1 VRILHTSDW
10 HVGKTIRGQ
19 SRLDEHRR
27 VLAEIT
33 GVARDRAVDLVIVA
47 GDLYES
53 AAPSADAERL
63 VLAAL
68 LDLHATGAKVVVV
81 AGNHDN
87 PGRFEA
93 IRPVMAE
100 LGITVHGHVARPE
113 DGGVLEHT
121 TAAGERAH
129 LALLPFCSQR
139 YSIRAA
145 ELMSQ
150 EAYEN
155 IGLYAERLRKIVAA
169 LTADFGGTAV
179 NLVVA
184 HGMVRGGKV
193 GGGERDAQTSHEDYW
208 LDASAFP
215 STATYVALGHL
226 HLAQQLPGG
235 PPIWYSGSPIQVD
248 FGEAGAGKHVLLVEA
263 KPGKPAKVESVAL
276 TSGEQL
282 RTVRGTF
289 AELEALAASE
299 DLSDSWLRV
308 RVTEAA
314 RAGLNEDVRALFGDR
329 VVEVRTEL
337 SGEAERAP
345 SESRSGRTPQ
355 ELFRSYL
362 SEQDI
367 DDDRIVA
374 LFAELLDQELST

>member
-1 VRILHTSDW
+1 MRILHTSDW

-33 GVARDRAVDLVIVA
+33 AVSRDRAVDLVLVA

-53 AAPSADAERL
+53 AAPSADAEQV
-63 VLAAL
+63 VLQAL
-68 LDLHATGAKVVVV
+68 LELHGTGAKVVVI

-100 LGITVHGHVARPE
+100 LGITVLGHVARPE
-113 DGGVLEHT
+113 AGGVLEHT
-121 TAAGERAH
+121 TGAGERAH
-129 LALLPFCSQR
+129 LALLPFCSPR
-139 YSIRAA
+139 YAIRAA
-145 ELMSQ
+145 ELMAQ
-150 EAYEN
+150 DAYEN
-155 IGLYAERLRKIVAA
+155 IGLYAERLRAIVAA
-169 LTADFGGTAV
+169 LTADFGGDAV

-193 GGGERDAQTSHEDYW
+193 GGGERDAQTSPEDYW
-208 LDASAFP
+208 LDASSFP
-215 STATYVALGHL
+215 STAGYVALGHL

-248 FGEAGAGKHVLLVEA
+248 FGEAGAGKHVLVVETA
-263 KPGKPAKVESVAL
+263 PGKPAKVESVAL
-276 TSGEQL
+276 TSGAQL

-289 AELEALAASE
+289 AELEAVAGTE
-299 DLSDSWLRV
+299 DLSDAWLRV
-308 RVTEAA
+308 RVTEPA

-329 VVEVRTEL
+329 VVEVRTEG
-337 SGEAERAP
+337 SGDVERAP
-345 SESRSGRTPQ
+345 SQSRSGRTPQ

-362 SEQDI
+362 AEQEI
-367 DDDRIVA
+367 EDDRIVA
-374 LFAELLDQELST
+374 LFAELLDQELTA

>member
-1 VRILHTSDW
+1 MRILHTSDG

-33 GVARDRAVDLVIVA
+33 DVARDRAVDLVLVA

-53 AAPSADAERL
+53 AAPSADAEQV
-63 VLAAL
+63 VLQSL
-68 LDLHATGAKVVVV
+68 LGLHATGAKVVVI

-93 IRPVMAE
+93 IRPVMNE
-100 LGITVHGHVARPE
+100 LGITVLGHVARPE
-113 DGGVLEHT
+113 AGGVLEHT
-121 TAAGERAH
+121 TGAGERAH

-139 YSIRAA
+139 YAIRAA
-145 ELMSQ
+145 ELMAQ
-150 EAYEN
+150 DAYEN
-155 IGLYAERLRKIVAA
+155 IGLYAERLRTIVAA
-169 LTADFGGTAV
+169 LTADFGGDAV

-208 LDASAFP
+208 LDASSFP
-215 STATYVALGHL
+215 ATAGYVALGHL

-235 PPIWYSGSPIQVD
+235 PPIWYAGSPIQVD
-248 FGEAGAGKHVLLVEA
+248 FGEAGAGKHVLIVEA
-263 KPGKPAKVESVAL
+263 APGKPAKVESVAL

-282 RTVRGTF
+282 RTVSGTF
-289 AELEALAASE
+289 AELEALAAKE
-299 DLSDSWLRV
+299 DLSDTWLRV
-308 RVTEAA
+308 RVTEPA

-329 VVEVRTEL
+329 VVEVRTEG
-337 SGEAERAP
+337 SAETERAR
-345 SESRSGRTPQ
+345 STSRSGRTPQ

-362 SEQDI
+362 EEQEI
-367 DDDRIVA
+367 EDDRLVA
-374 LFAELLDQELST
+374 LFAELLDQELTA